1 LGKFQNLKHERSEI
15 MVTTALRERMRAIL
29 RARNYSSRT
38 EETYIAAV
46 GRFAR
51 HFGTPPD
58 QLGAEQ
64 IVSYQLWMRDQKH
77 ASHVLF
83 NQTMCA
89 LRFFY
94 GQVLERQDVVE
105 RIRYAR
111 NERRLPVVLSMSETI
126 EFLQAVDLP
135 RYRVLLMTIYATGTR
150 LSEALALRASDID
163 SSRMVVRVRQGK
175 GKKDRY
181 VPLPPLL
188 LQMLREHWQR
198 EHLKDLLFP
207 RPTDRT
213 RPASPTTVQ
222 RYVQRFAARAGLSK
236 KVTPKTLRHCYAT
249 HLIEMGT
256 STRVVQVL
264 LGHANVHTTE
274 TYTHVSPSTLG
285 NVVAP
290 LERVLSA
297 VKNSGE

>member
-1 LGKFQNLKHERSEI
+1 

-29 RARNYSSRT
+29 RARNYSPRT
-38 EETYIAAV
+38 EKTYIAAV
-46 GRFAR
+46 IHYAG

-58 QLGAEQ
+58 QLGAEHV
-64 IVSYQLWMRDQKH
+64 IAYQVWLRDQKR

-94 GQVLERQDVVE
+94 GQVLDQPEVVE

-111 NERRLPVVLSMSETI
+111 GEHRLPVVLSVEETI
-126 EFLQAVDLP
+126 ELLRSIEHP
-135 RYRVLLMTIYATGTR
+135 RYRVLLTTIYAAGLR
-150 LSEALALRASDID
+150 LSEALALRAADID
-163 SSRMVVRVRQGK
+163 SKRMVVRVRQGK

-181 VPLPPLL
+181 VPLPPILL
-188 LQMLREHWQR
+188 ELLREHWRR
-198 EHLKDLLFP
+198 EHLRDLLFP
-207 RPTDRT
+207 HLSDPS
-213 RPASPTTVQ
+213 RPADPTGVQ
-222 RYVQRFAARAGLSK
+222 KYLQRMVAKAGLAK

-249 HLIEMGT
+249 HLIEQGT

-264 LGHANVHTTE
+264 LGHSNVHTTE

-285 NVVAP
+285 NVISP
-290 LERVLSA
+290 LERVLKAATDS
-297 VKNSGE
+297 SPE